1 MTARKNSRNLS
12 VAKGQLKQRP
22 RSQRD
27 SWNTYRTRVGRPQPA
42 EKHRIAAFDTS
53 DLISSKQ
60 STHVNSLL
68 ATLHLSSNYET
79 LQRLSSLC
87 ATVYRP
93 ITTTF
98 YFWFFLTGTFFHAD
112 YSRLS
117 WVSHRSPLMLA
128 GVRVCTVWIH
138 FLSPKSTV

>member
-1 MTARKNSRNLS
+1 MTARKKSRNLS

-87 ATVYRP
+87 ATVYQP

-98 YFWFFLTGTFFHAD
+98 YFWFLSNRHIFPC
-112 YSRLS
+112 RLLQVKLGLPQVSLDVS
-117 WVSHRSPLMLA
+117 WCENLHSLY
-128 GVRVCTVWIH
+128 
-138 FLSPKSTV
+138 FLSPKPTA